1 MSTGLI
7 IFLAFLGFVVI
18 GLLIVVVLPWY
29 SKNYTNS
36 GRLDDLINNGKLTYH
51 GDDWLLQKNQSEY
64 NEYHKDKVFA
74 GDYEPADPSVAS
86 F

>member
-7 IFLAFLGFVVI
+7 IFLAFLAFVVI
-18 GLLIVVVLPWY
+18 GLLVVVVWPWY
-29 SKNYTNS
+29 SKNYTHE
-36 GRLDDLINNGKLTYH
+36 GRLGELIRSGKTTYH
-51 GDDWLLQKNQSEY
+51 GDDWIHQGHQKEY
-64 NEYHKDKVFA
+64 NYYHKDKVFA